1 VIATLFTLL
10 IFAQQDPAPLKILST
25 LASALSEGNAV
36 AAMAVFD
43 KNMPDYQ
50 TISTNIGALTSQ
62 ADLTCSIDPVEQI
75 NDEVEVDWFL
85 MIRSK
90 EENGPTE
97 RRQVRV
103 KITTVRVKNT
113 WKIKAIS
120 PITILNPPEPPE
132 H

>member
-1 VIATLFTLL
+1 MIVPLFALL
-10 IFAQQDPAPLKILST
+10 LFAQQDPAPLKILST
-25 LASALSEGNAV
+25 LATALSEGNAA

-43 KNMPDYQ
+43 KNMADYQ

-103 KITTVRVKNT
+103 KITTIQVDKA
-113 WKIKAIS
+113 WKIKAIR
-120 PITILNPPEPPE
+120 PITILNPPELPE

>member
-1 VIATLFTLL
+1 MMVALFLL
-10 IFAQQDPAPLKILST
+10 FSFAQQDPAPLKILST
-25 LASALSEGNAV
+25 LASALSEGNAT

-43 KNMPDYQ
+43 KNMPGYQ

-103 KITTVRVKNT
+103 KITTTQVNKA
-113 WKIKAIS
+113 WKIKSIS
-120 PITILNPPEPPE
+120 PITILNPPEPSE